1 MNSEGLFPARFL
13 GFGLFWA
20 WLFLAV
26 LSPSPLFGRPL
37 GFGDVPFEMCELLVR
52 VIVLI
57 GAIAFARR
65 FSTERGKRVQLLAA
79 LVCGTTATVLLLVSE
94 QTGIVF
100 AASVLAA
107 VAECSLFL
115 LWMTFFGYMKLGE
128 TLALLVASYAT
139 GAVICLA
146 TLFAGQTA
154 MSATSAVLPA
164 ASCAA
169 FVLST
174 RYHAASEASVEQQKE
189 PENLRAYAQNS
200 SAHLSFTRPLAKMT
214 IGLALYSF
222 AFSLY
227 LGIAVLG
234 GNSFSKAYIVEPTS
248 AVALAAIA
256 LLAFRFAQ
264 TTTPYALYRIVA
276 PLFGVGFALL
286 ALHVQPL
293 IAGLFVTLG
302 YLTFEVLSYNDFCNI
317 VKASDA
323 SLFKTIAFARLVN
336 SLGMLVGWAAGFALS
351 PHLQAADP
359 SELLAVFALLVVL
372 LTATLAF
379 TDKDRVMMLSI
390 ADDCAVQESE
400 ESLPDRET
408 AMATFAQRVSLSPR
422 ETEVL
427 GYLLAGRTTSFAA
440 EKLFVAESTVRAH
453 VHNIYRKAD
462 VHSRM
467 ELLDEFE
474 RYRHEITSGQQE

>member
-1 MNSEGLFPARFL
+1 MFAV
-13 GFGLFWA
+13 
-20 WLFLAV
+20 LAV
-26 LSPSPLFGRPL
+26 D
-37 GFGDVPFEMCELLVR
+37 DVFRLHEAWGNARLACCVVQHP
-52 VIVLI
+52 
-57 GAIAFARR
+57 GARNLH
-65 FSTERGKRVQLLAA
+65 GHV
-79 LVCGTTATVLLLVSE
+79 
-94 QTGIVF
+94 
-100 AASVLAA
+100 
-107 VAECSLFL
+107 
-115 LWMTFFGYMKLGE
+115 
-128 TLALLVASYAT
+128 
-139 GAVICLA
+139 
-146 TLFAGQTA
+146 FAGQTA

-200 SAHLSFTRPLAKMT
+200 SAHLSFTRPLVKMT

-227 LGIAVLG
+227 LGIAALG

-317 VKASDA
+317 VKASRRFVVQDDRLRKARQLSRHACRVGCGIRVVPTSA
-323 SLFKTIAFARLVN
+323 SSRSLRAVGSVRFARRLADGN
-336 SLGMLVGWAAGFALS
+336 AGLYG
-351 PHLQAADP
+351 QG
-359 SELLAVFALLVVL
+359 
-372 LTATLAF
+372 
-379 TDKDRVMMLSI
+379 
-390 ADDCAVQESE
+390 
-400 ESLPDRET
+400 
-408 AMATFAQRVSLSPR
+408 PR
-422 ETEVL
+422 ND
-427 GYLLAGRTTSFAA
+427 A
-440 EKLFVAESTVRAH
+440 EHCR
-453 VHNIYRKAD
+453 
-462 VHSRM
+462 
-467 ELLDEFE
+467 
-474 RYRHEITSGQQE
+474 

>member
-1 MNSEGLFPARFL
+1 
-13 GFGLFWA
+13 
-20 WLFLAV
+20 
-26 LSPSPLFGRPL
+26 
-37 GFGDVPFEMCELLVR
+37 MCELLVR

-79 LVCGTTATVLLLVSE
+79 LVCGTTATVLLLASE

-174 RYHAASEASVEQQKE
+174 RYHAASEASAEQQKE

-227 LGIAVLG
+227 LGIAALG
-234 GNSFSKAYIVEPTS
+234 ENSFSKAYIVEPTS

-379 TDKDRVMMLSI
+379 R
-390 ADDCAVQESE
+390 AVQESE

-408 AMATFAQRVSLSPR
+408 AMAIFAQRVSLSPR